1 MKNGLFEK
9 IRKAVKSA
17 KTALI
22 VAHIDPDGDTIG
34 SAIASAMLLDQLG
47 LTVTIY
53 SADGVPAIYRFLP
66 WANRIKHELPLGAH
80 FDLAVAV
87 DASDLDRI
95 GNKINLRE
103 SAALIINIDH
113 HPDNSQYGD
122 INYVEKISSVAEQI
136 YKLCKYFKVKLN
148 REMAENIYTAMITDT
163 GNFRYENT
171 SVSTFLVAAE
181 LLKAGVKTHE
191 ITTRIYDTKSL
202 ASLKILAKALAQLDF
217 SAEGKVAWS
226 AISHAMM
233 MDTGARGEDLIG
245 LVDLIRSIDGVE
257 VAILFREDKD
267 KIKINFRAK
276 HKVNVGE
283 IATRFGGGGHAKA
296 AGAIVAGNLS
306 EVKNR
311 VVMEAVKYIEALKYL
326 V

>member
-17 KTALI
+17 KTAL
-22 VAHIDPDGDTIG
+22 VATHIDPDGDAIG
-34 SAIASAMLLDQLG
+34 SAIASAMLLHQLG
-47 LTVTIY
+47 LNVTIY

-66 WANRIKHELPLGAH
+66 WANRIKHELPVGAR
-80 FDLAVAV
+80 FDLAITV
-87 DASDLDRI
+87 DASDLDRV
-95 GNKINLRE
+95 GKKIKLRE
-103 SAALIINIDH
+103 VVPFIINIDH
-113 HPDNSQYGD
+113 HPDNSLYGD
-122 INYVEKISSVAEQI
+122 INYVERISSVAEQI

-171 SVSTFLVAAE
+171 SVSTFLLAAE

-202 ASLKILAKALAQLDF
+202 ASLKIMAKALAQLDF
-217 SAEGKVAWS
+217 SGNGKVAWS
-226 AISHAMM
+226 TLSHSMM
-233 MDTGARGEDLIG
+233 MESCARGEDLIG
-245 LVDLIRSIDGVE
+245 LVDLIRSLDGVE
-257 VAILFREDKD
+257 VAILFREERDR
-267 KIKINFRAK
+267 IKINFRAK

-283 IATRFGGGGHAKA
+283 IAAHFGGGGHAKA
-296 AGAIVAGNLS
+296 AGAILAGKLDD
-306 EVKNR
+306 VKKR
-311 VVMEAVKYIEALKYL
+311 VVAEAEKYVEAQKYL